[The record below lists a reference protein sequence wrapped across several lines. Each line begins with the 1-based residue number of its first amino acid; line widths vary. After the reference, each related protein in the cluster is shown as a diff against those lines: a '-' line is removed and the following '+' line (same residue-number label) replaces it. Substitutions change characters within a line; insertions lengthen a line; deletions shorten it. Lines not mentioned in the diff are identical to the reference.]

1 VQAKKTLCYRPLPPK
16 SPNGPQR
23 GGRGHCSGGPRF
35 NGRGTQRERPQRD
48 PESEKYETVGYKS
61 ASEASEEGREP
72 ETAVP
77 ADNGVNVD
85 GEQLEPASVDSG
97 EKAAARGLHEP
108 DAKGPPEPFARAAA
122 AATETAG
129 KLFRG
134 RLGANFVAIA
144 VGRGAWTTNAGSS
157 SSAYCC
163 NRSPFIEDTRPAAEL
178 PVSGRDDDRRRGGE
192 RLGDVATT
200 PGTEPTCTACRA
212 FHCEE
217 SASKARDSTRQELE
231 AWCGDMLVAMEDTLL
246 QAHRGSSKSRLRPAP
261 NAAPAEANGAEEL
274 LLPWV
279 ALLVRQWALAE
290 AGPILALS

>member
-1 VQAKKTLCYRPLPPK
+1 MCLSLKKIRGCVPHCVLGDAQAKTLCHRPLPPK
-16 SPNGPQR
+16 PPNGPQC
-23 GGRGHCSGGPRF
+23 GGRGHCSGGPKF
-35 NGRGTQRERPQRD
+35 NGRGTGRKRPQRD

-61 ASEASEEGREP
+61 ASEASREGREP

-85 GEQLEPASVDSG
+85 GEPLEPSSVDSG

-108 DAKGPPEPFARAAA
+108 DAKGPPEPLARAAA

-129 KLFRG
+129 KL
-134 RLGANFVAIA
+134 
-144 VGRGAWTTNAGSS
+144 
-157 SSAYCC
+157 
-163 NRSPFIEDTRPAAEL
+163 
-178 PVSGRDDDRRRGGE
+178 
-192 RLGDVATT
+192 
-200 PGTEPTCTACRA
+200 CRA

-231 AWCGDMLVAMEDTLL
+231 AWCGDTLVAMEDTLL

-274 LLPWV
+274 LLP
-279 ALLVRQWALAE
+279 
-290 AGPILALS
+290 